1 MHRSL
6 SIIMACA
13 ILLAACAGT
22 APNVLDVQAGPGG
35 LSSKKVEVN
44 DKVLARQLAFGEVS
58 VRPVGSSLQAQ
69 VMVQN
74 LSSRDVNFEYRFIW
88 YDSSGFEVSSLTAWI
103 PATLAGK
110 VSRGFKSTAPS
121 DNAVSFKCM
130 IRKPNPLNDM

>member
-1 MHRSL
+1 MHRLL

-35 LSSKKVEVN
+35 LSSKKIEVN

-88 YDSSGFEVSSLTAWI
+88 YDASGFEVSSLTAWI

-110 VSRGFKSTAPS
+110 VSRGFNSTAPS
-121 DNAVSFKCM
+121 DNALSFKCM